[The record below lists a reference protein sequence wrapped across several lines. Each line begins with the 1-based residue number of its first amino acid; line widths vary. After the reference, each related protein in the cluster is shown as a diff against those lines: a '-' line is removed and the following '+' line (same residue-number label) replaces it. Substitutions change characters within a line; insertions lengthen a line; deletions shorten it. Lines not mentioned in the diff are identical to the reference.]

1 MIKDSRLLKKNDIQQ
16 AGSYDPLIT
25 NHANGDV
32 DGSALESC
40 LHLINNC
47 GYELANAIDRSFP
60 SHQRDAISG
69 RPRQTPR
76 YLEFKRLV
84 LKSLDRRNE

>member
-1 MIKDSRLLKKNDIQQ
+1 MIKDSHLLKKNDIQQ
-16 AGSYDPLIT
+16 AGSYDPLQT
-25 NHANGDV
+25 YHANGEV
-32 DGSALESC
+32 DGSALSTC

-76 YLEFKRLV
+76 YLEFKRQV
-84 LKSLDRRNE
+84 LERLASNE